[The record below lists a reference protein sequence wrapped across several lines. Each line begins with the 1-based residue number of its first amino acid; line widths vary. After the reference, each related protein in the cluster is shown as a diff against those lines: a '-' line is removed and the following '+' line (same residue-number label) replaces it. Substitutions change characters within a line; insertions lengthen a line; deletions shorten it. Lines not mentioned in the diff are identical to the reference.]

1 MRIRLAAWSLAAAL
15 AGTAFAGPAF
25 ACSTVAGVRLDD
37 CRKAPKDDKGKT
49 PKTRGSES
57 SPRTKPKLRS
67 SPSAERQLL
76 GMINADRTD
85 RGLSALS
92 VDERALDAARSQAF
106 AMGREGRMYH
116 NPKMRTASGRRS
128 LGLPTDSGEN
138 VGVGQYVRSL
148 HDAFMDSGGHRGQIL
163 AGAYRGVGIAVVSD
177 GDSLWVSEVF
187 IGSRTRKAGYA
198 PAIAPGAVAPRRPTD
213 REYAATGSVRSQE
226 PVAAPNN
233 VDPEGPSL
241 LGVRPVSFEQPF
253 PWLAATPTIGLLLW
267 LGMRRRNRRAAWA

>member
-1 MRIRLAAWSLAAAL
+1 
-15 AGTAFAGPAF
+15 
-25 ACSTVAGVRLDD
+25 
-37 CRKAPKDDKGKT
+37 
-49 PKTRGSES
+49 
-57 SPRTKPKLRS
+57 
-67 SPSAERQLL
+67 
-76 GMINADRTD
+76 MINADRTD
-85 RGLSALS
+85 RGLSALG

-128 LGLPTDSGEN
+128 LGLPADSGEN

-148 HDAFMDSGGHRGQIL
+148 HNAFMDSPGHRGQIL

-187 IGSRTRKAGYA
+187 IGSRTRKAGSAAVIA
-198 PAIAPGAVAPRRPTD
+198 PAQVRPPPPTD
-213 REYAATGSVRSQE
+213 REYVRMELPPSKE
-226 PVAAPNN
+226 PAAAP
-233 VDPEGPSL
+233 VQLDLEGTSL
-241 LGVRPVSFEQPF
+241 LGMVPAAFEEPF